1 MKQNFQEATD
11 FANQELAVYL
21 KRRFQASD
29 EVVTWALAVHQS
41 YREGHTALAVPE
53 PPAIEK
59 ALNHGG
65 HSPLTWADGLL
76 SFTRCFHEEERL
88 AQRFAAL
95 AKYQPRPSEI
105 QGHRIEALTLNS
117 LQAAATYL
125 PFFFQLGILTGGP
138 GTGKTT
144 VLAQL
149 LVHQFADRQAR
160 GLPLPRIA
168 LAAPT
173 GKAAFRMGESLRNAL
188 CKIPAEF
195 SALLATLEPQTLHRL
210 LGIRSAVGAPKY
222 HSEHPF
228 DADLIVID
236 EASMISLTLMDQLL
250 DALPESATLILMG
263 DPDQLSSVE
272 PGNVLGDLTKVFAA
286 NSFSADWW
294 AMTGSPTGHE
304 KSYSGTPSP
313 LVKLEHSYRFSD
325 DKEIGRLAQLTLK
338 GETEPLSEFLTN
350 LGTGGQVSLHAL
362 DAGAIENFAASYS
375 LFLAAQTPEAALEA
389 LNHHMLLTLTN
400 EGPWGQRTLN
410 ELLFERFSKEKPLSL
425 WPVMIT
431 ENDPRLNLF
440 NGDLGVA
447 FRTDRVRVYFQR
459 SDKKPAVFLEN
470 QLPSHTIAFAMTIH
484 KSQGSE
490 FAHVSLVIPEV
501 QPEGFVPTRQL
512 FYTGLTRAKE
522 QVSLWMS
529 EKSVQQ
535 SVQTQE
541 IRQTGLVSKLHHQLK
556 LG

>member
-1 MKQNFQEATD
+1 MNQNSQDATA
-11 FANQELAVYL
+11 FASQELAAYL
-21 KRRFQASD
+21 KRRFGASD
-29 EVVTWALAVHQS
+29 QAVTLALAVHQS
-41 YREGHTALAVPE
+41 YREGHTALVLPE
-53 PPAIEK
+53 APTFEK
-59 ALNHGG
+59 ALNHEGN
-65 HSPLTWADGLL
+65 SPLTYADGLL
-76 SFTRCFHEEERL
+76 ALTRCFHEEERL

-95 AKYQPRPSEI
+95 AKYQPRTSEI
-105 QGHRIEALTLNS
+105 KGHRVEALNLNA
-117 LQAAATYL
+117 LQEAGAYL

-149 LVHQFADRQAR
+149 LVHQFADRRER
-160 GLPLPRIA
+160 GLPPPRIA

-173 GKAAFRMGESLRNAL
+173 GKAAFRMGESLRKAL
-188 CKIPAEF
+188 AKIPEEF
-195 SALLATLEPQTLHRL
+195 TGPLAALEPQTLHRL

-222 HSEHPF
+222 HSERPF
-228 DADLIVID
+228 DADFVVID
-236 EASMISLTLMDQLL
+236 EASMVSLTLMDQLL

-263 DPDQLSSVE
+263 DPDQLPSVE
-272 PGNVLGDLTKVFAA
+272 PGNILGDLAKVFPA
-286 NSFSADWW
+286 NAFSAAWW
-294 AMTGSPTGHE
+294 ALTTSPAGPQESRSHA
-304 KSYSGTPSP
+304 PSP

-338 GETEPLSEFLTN
+338 GEAEPLNAFLTN
-350 LGTGGQVSLHAL
+350 LGTVGQVSLHAL
-362 DAGAIENFAASYS
+362 EAQAIESFAASYA
-375 LFLAAQTPEAALEA
+375 LFLAAQSPEAALEA
-389 LNHHMLLTLTN
+389 LSHHMLLTVTN

-410 ELLFERFSKEKPLSL
+410 ELLYDRFSKEKPLSH

-490 FAHVSLVIPEV
+490 FAKVSLVLPDV
-501 QPEGFVPTRQL
+501 QPEGFAPTRQL

-529 EKSVQQ
+529 ETSLRQAIQ
-535 SVQTQE
+535 RQE
-541 IRQTGLVSKLHHQLK
+541 NRQTGLVSKLHRH
-556 LG
+556 LGRG